1 MTAPPSRSQRPRSL
15 AAERAI
21 LSATLRILAEDGYAG
36 LTIDR
41 VAATARASKSTIYRR
56 WKNKEHLILALFE
69 RLPVAMPEAG
79 DSFEAELLSAFR
91 QFARIMDESP
101 LRGVLPML
109 VAECVNNPALAAALA
124 KVNDRRRVPL
134 RQIIERAVERGEL
147 VRGTDVELVID
158 VLQGAIAIRLYFLLD
173 QVTEDWI
180 RSLVQLIR
188 DGAGRRER

>member
-1 MTAPPSRSQRPRSL
+1 MTATPARSQRPRSL
-15 AAERAI
+15 AAEQAI

-79 DSFEAELLSAFR
+79 ESFEAELLSSFR

-101 LRGVLPML
+101 LRGVLPTL
-109 VAECVNNPALAAALA
+109 VAECVNNPTLAAALA
-124 KVNDRRRVPL
+124 KVNDRRRAPL
-134 RQIIERAVERGEL
+134 RQIIERAIARREL
-147 VRGTDVELVID
+147 AADTDVELVID

-173 QVTEDWI
+173 PVTEDWT
-180 RSLVQLIR
+180 RGLVRLIR
-188 DGAGRRER
+188 DGAARRRR